1 MAKKL
6 IIFFLLI
13 IFPFGQLVRYDL
25 GNSVV
30 LHVNDLVVGVIFV
43 LNLFKLKRHPLL
55 KPVGLVVF
63 TMVLSLVLNINHY
76 SVSQT
81 IISALYLFRWVA
93 YASLFFFFVD
103 FKDKKLI
110 KNGLLWAVVA
120 VAVLGLIQYLLI
132 PNVSFL
138 AAANW
143 DNHYFRLVSTF
154 LDPGFTGAILTL
166 GLFSSF
172 NPIIFTALAL
182 TYSRA
187 AYLMYFIGFGLLAW
201 YKRSLRLFVATTL
214 ILLVAVAIL
223 PKTFGEGT
231 KLDREASIFSRVE
244 SWQVAIHLWQKAP
257 VFGIG
262 FDTYRYATNNNAVSH
277 SGAGSD
283 SSLLHILATTGIV
296 GLVAY
301 LYLLKNLWFAGKTLF
316 KVSLAAVLINSW
328 FNNGLLYP
336 WLMEYLWL
344 LLVFDS

>member
-6 IIFFLLI
+6 TIFFLLLL
-13 IFPFGQLVRYDL
+13 FPVGQLLRFDV
-25 GNSVV
+25 GSGVV
-30 LHVNDLVVGVIFV
+30 IHVNDIFV
-43 LNLFKLKRHPLL
+43 GIIGFMGIIRSIRIKSELKKPLIIFI
-55 KPVGLVVF
+55 F
-63 TMVLSLVLNINHY
+63 TMAVSLLVNFKNYTLI
-76 SVSQT
+76 Q
-81 IISALYLFRWVA
+81 IAISSLYFFRWVA
-93 YASLFFFFVD
+93 YAGLYFFF
-103 FKDKKLI
+103 KDVKFSKKY
-110 KNGLLWAVVA
+110 LLFPVLVVA
-120 VAVLGLIQYLLI
+120 ILGIIQYLLI

-138 AAANW
+138 AATNW

-166 GLFSSF
+166 GLLGSF
-172 NPIIFTALAL
+172 NPIVFTALAL

-201 YKRSLRLFVATTL
+201 YKKSLRLFVVTAL
-214 ILLVAVAIL
+214 VLLVAVAVI

-231 KLDREASIFSRVE
+231 KLGREASIFSRFE
-244 SWQVAIHLWQKAP
+244 SWGTAITIWQKSP

-283 SSLLHILATTGIV
+283 SSLLNILATTGLV
-296 GLVAY
+296 GLLSY
-301 LYLLKNLWFAGKTLF
+301 LYLLKNMWGQGKTLF

-336 WLMEYLWL
+336 WIMEYLWL
-344 LLVFDS
+344 LLILDR